1 MKTDPSPRVP
11 ETDLMEQYHKVKAQ
25 YQDALLFFR
34 MGDFYEMFYDDAAIG
49 ARELDIVLTARP
61 QGKQRERVPLC
72 GIPYH
77 RLESYLTRLI
87 EKGYKVAICEQLEGP
102 QRGKKVIARDVVRVV
117 TPGTLF
123 EVGGKERTIAALL
136 PDHDRV
142 GAAFLGLATGE
153 FLVAETTWGD
163 LPALLSTHQPHEVLL
178 PTGASFDAKTF
189 SGTFVTERSPEAFAA
204 KTALGILRASFG
216 QAAMA
221 SFSQAE
227 RRSLGAAGA
236 LLGYVKET
244 QRDFLPHLKA
254 PQPYRSEEFVWLDA
268 QTQRNLELVGTLLEG
283 SAEGSLFAV
292 LDKTQTRMGKRR
304 LRTWLLHP
312 LLSVETISERQEAIA
327 TLVTQ
332 GRLRTEVRHLLSA
345 ILDLERLTSRITS
358 AIATPRDLA
367 ALRSS
372 LTPLLQVRAL
382 LAPVASSLLHSLW
395 ERLDSLDD
403 VGAEI
408 QRVLLDEPRALAKEG
423 GVIRIGV
430 SAELD
435 ELRSLQTDGSTW
447 LAKLEEQERK
457 RTGIPNLRVG
467 FNHVFG
473 YYLEVTKS
481 HLSLVPKTYTRRQT
495 LVNAERFVT
504 EKLRR
509 FEEKQLSAT
518 DRGRLLEYNLFM
530 QLRDHVAAQ
539 ASRLRQTAEV
549 LGILDVLC
557 ALAEVAAKNGWRRPI
572 IDESSGIHVTEGR
585 HPVVEA
591 VSGTFVPND
600 LRMDEQTY
608 FLLLTG
614 PNAAGKSTYAR
625 QAALLVILAQMGSF
639 LPVETATMGVVDRIF
654 TRVGAVDFLARGL
667 STFMVEMQET
677 AHILRHATPR
687 SLVILDEVGRGTGT
701 SDGQAI
707 AQAVAELL
715 AQEVK
720 AKTIFTTHYHELAR
734 LADGIP
740 GIVNARL
747 EVREGEDEVTFLYK
761 VVPGAAQQ
769 SYGVYVAKLAGLPP
783 RVIERAKELLAG
795 WEREKNRIVLG
806 PNGPGPQSGTA
817 ATATQSFQSQML
829 VVLERLIQVD
839 PLHTTP
845 MEALLLLA
853 ELKKVVAVTDK
864 S

>member
-1 MKTDPSPRVP
+1 MKTDHSPRVP

-61 QGKQRERVPLC
+61 QGKRSERVPLC
-72 GIPYH
+72 GVPHH

-102 QRGKKVIARDVVRVV
+102 QQGKKVIARDVVRVV

-123 EVGGKERTIAALL
+123 EVGGKERVVAALL
-136 PDHDRV
+136 PDKDHV
-142 GAAFLGLATGE
+142 GAAFLELTTGE

-163 LPALLSTHQPHEVLL
+163 LPALLSKHQPHEVLL
-178 PTGASFDAKTF
+178 PSGASIDAKTF
-189 SGTFVTERSPEAFAA
+189 SGAFVTERTPEAFAA
-204 KTALGILRASFG
+204 KPALEILTASFG
-216 QAAMA
+216 QEIVA
-221 SFSQAE
+221 SLSRAN
-227 RRSLGAAGA
+227 RRSLAAAGA
-236 LLGYVKET
+236 LLAYVKET

-254 PQPYRSEEFVWLDA
+254 PQPYHSEEFVWLDS
-268 QTQRNLELVGTLLEG
+268 QTQRNLELVETLLEG
-283 SAEGSLFAV
+283 SAEGSLFGV
-292 LDKTQTRMGKRR
+292 LDMTQTRMGKRR

-312 LLSVETISERQEAIA
+312 LLSVETIRERQDAIA
-327 TLVTQ
+327 ALVTQ
-332 GRLRTEVRHLLSA
+332 SRLRTDLRHLLST
-345 ILDLERLTSRITS
+345 ILDLERLTARITS

-372 LTPLLQVRAL
+372 LTPLPQVRAL
-382 LAPVASSLLHSLW
+382 LAPAASSLLYSLW
-395 ERLDSLDD
+395 ERLDLLDD

-408 QRVLLDEPRALAKEG
+408 QRVLVDEPRTLAKEG
-423 GVIRIGV
+423 GIIRAGV
-430 SAELD
+430 SVELD
-435 ELRSLQTDGSTW
+435 ELRSIQTDGSTW

-467 FNHVFG
+467 FNQVFG
-473 YYLEVTKS
+473 YYLEVTRS
-481 HLSLVPKTYTRRQT
+481 YLSLVPKTYTRRQT

-509 FEEKQLSAT
+509 FEEQVLSAT
-518 DRGRLLEYNLFM
+518 DRSRLLEYHLFI
-530 QLRDHVAAQ
+530 QLRDQVAVHAG
-539 ASRLRQTAEV
+539 RLRQTADM
-549 LGILDVLC
+549 LGSIDVLC
-557 ALAEVAAKNGWRRPI
+557 ALAEVAAKHGWVRP
-572 IDESSGIHVTEGR
+572 EVRAASGIHIVEGR
-585 HPVVEA
+585 HPVIEA
-591 VSGTFVPND
+591 VRGSFVPND
-600 LRMDEQTY
+600 LRMDEQTP

-625 QAALLVILAQMGSF
+625 QAALLVILAQIGSF
-639 LPVETATMGVVDRIF
+639 LPVETATVGIVDRIF

-677 AHILRHATPR
+677 ANILRHATSR

-715 AQEVK
+715 AQEVR

-734 LADGIP
+734 LAEGIL

-747 EVREGEDEVTFLYK
+747 EVREGQDEVTFLYK

-783 RVIERAKELLAG
+783 QVITRAKELLME
-795 WEREKNRIVLG
+795 WEREKGSSLLG
-806 PNGPGPQSGTA
+806 VNGHGKRENAFSVAEGNPRPMQT
-817 ATATQSFQSQML
+817 
-829 VVLERLIQVD
+829 VLERLVGVD
-839 PLHTTP
+839 LLHTTP

-853 ELKKVVAVTDK
+853 ELKKLMEK
-864 S
+864 